1 MTEVTIRD
9 YRAADAPATLR
20 VFLEAITIT
29 ASADYSPEQISAW
42 ARPEQRRLDDWDR
55 SMSARS
61 GFVALVQGAVAGF
74 SDVSGDGHVD
84 MMFVSPAAGGRGVG
98 RALMHEVEARARQAG
113 APRLWADVS
122 ITARGFF
129 EHAGFTVQTEQHPVT
144 GGVRMTNYR
153 MVKTLA

>member
-9 YRAADAPATLR
+9 YRAGDAAATLR
-20 VFLEAITIT
+20 VFIEAITVT
-29 ASADYSPEQISAW
+29 ASADYSPEQITAW
-42 ARPEQRRLDDWDR
+42 ARPEQRHLDDWDR

-61 GFVALVQGAVAGF
+61 GFVALVRGVVAGF

-84 MMFVSPAAGGRGVG
+84 MMFVSPASSGRGVG
-98 RALMHEVEARARQAG
+98 RALMREIEARARRAG
-113 APRLWADVS
+113 TPRLWADVS

-129 EHAGFTVQTEQHPVT
+129 EHAGFSVQVVQHPVI
-144 GGVRMTNYR
+144 GGVRMTNFR